1 MVFSVHAHPD
11 GVYIINLCSLLLLEQ
26 QWNHQSKERH
36 ENLKPYELLLIIT
49 PDHDED
55 EAEALTNQVK
65 GIIENGGSLVKLD
78 PWGKKRL
85 AYPIQKRSEGYYVLY
100 IFECAPSFVAELNQA
115 LHVIETILR
124 YMIVQ
129 YEDDIDKLKAE
140 LAAEA
145 EQSTSEAGQAV
156 SEAEESV
163 SESDAEAEDEEPADD
178 TEPEAEDTSDDND
191 DAEPEAEEASDDAE
205 AEDTEE
211 ESA

>member
-1 MVFSVHAHPD
+1 M
-11 GVYIINLCSLLLLEQ
+11 
-26 QWNHQSKERH
+26 
-36 ENLKPYELLLIIT
+36 KPYELLLIIT

-55 EAEALTNQVK
+55 EAEALTDQVK
-65 GIIENGGSLVKLD
+65 GIIENGGTLVKLD

-145 EQSTSEAGQAV
+145 EQPTSEAEQ
-156 SEAEESV
+156 
-163 SESDAEAEDEEPADD
+163 P
-178 TEPEAEDTSDDND
+178 TSDV
-191 DAEPEAEEASDDAE
+191 AESASDDDAE
-205 AEDTEE
+205 AEDKEATDDDTAAEDEE
-211 ESA
+211 PKDNDDPEAEDTTASA

>member
-1 MVFSVHAHPD
+1 M
-11 GVYIINLCSLLLLEQ
+11 
-26 QWNHQSKERH
+26 
-36 ENLKPYELLLIIT
+36 KPYELLLIIT

-55 EAEALTNQVK
+55 QAEALTDQVK
-65 GIIENGGSLVKLD
+65 GIIESGGTLVKLD

-145 EQSTSEAGQAV
+145 EPPTSEAEQ
-156 SEAEESV
+156 
-163 SESDAEAEDEEPADD
+163 P
-178 TEPEAEDTSDDND
+178 TSDV
-191 DAEPEAEEASDDAE
+191 AESAPDDDAE
-205 AEDTEE
+205 AKDDDTAAEDEKPTDNDNLRG
-211 ESA
+211 